1 MCGASS
7 HANRVEGGFQNSAC
21 QCWCY
26 CSRTTPLEWMCPTSL
41 CPRRPQLPPAFPGGV
56 TRPAGVSDPGSCH
69 TVVSSLE
76 FGLCEILCMFLKT
89 GISASCSSLAL
100 SNMRP
105 IHLCSVMSYS
115 LRPYGLSLTGL
126 LCLLGSPGKNTGMS
140 CHFLLQGVFLT
151 QGSNPCLLS
160 LLHWADS
167 LPLSNLGRNMYT
179 TSFQNLLF
187 CSLIYLVWNIL
198 AGELDLLL
206 GEDLYIC
213 DYPPI

>member
-1 MCGASS
+1 MPDRDDEELLSQVQLLAAPWTIACRASPS
-7 HANRVEGGFQNSAC
+7 
-21 QCWCY
+21 
-26 CSRTTPLEWMCPTSL
+26 T
-41 CPRRPQLPPAFPGGV
+41 
-56 TRPAGVSDPGSCH
+56 D
-69 TVVSSLE
+69 
-76 FGLCEILCMFLKT
+76 
-89 GISASCSSLAL
+89 
-100 SNMRP
+100 
-105 IHLCSVMSYS
+105 HL
-115 LRPYGLSLTGL
+115 
-126 LCLLGSPGKNTGMS
+126 GKNTGVGY
-140 CHFLLQGVFLT
+140 HFLLQGVFLT

-167 LPLSNLGRNMYT
+167 LPLSNLGRNMCT

>member
-1 MCGASS
+1 
-7 HANRVEGGFQNSAC
+7 
-21 QCWCY
+21 
-26 CSRTTPLEWMCPTSL
+26 MCPTSL

-151 QGSNPCLLS
+151 PWTVAQQALLS
-160 LLHWADS
+160 MGFSGQEYWNELPFPPPGEVLDPGIKLSPMSPALQMDS
-167 LPLSNLGRNMYT
+167 LPLSQGG
-179 TSFQNLLF
+179 F
-187 CSLIYLVWNIL
+187 
-198 AGELDLLL
+198 
-206 GEDLYIC
+206 
-213 DYPPI
+213 PIN